1 MTARLICSLV
11 VAVFA
16 GALFSAATHA
26 QREDRVT
33 VYAAASLKEALD
45 ELARRFEAQGGGR
58 VVVSYGGSAMLARQI
73 EKGAPAELFI
83 SADLEWMDYLAA
95 RRLIRAESR
104 GNLLSNRLVLVAPAG
119 SKTTLAVN
127 PKFPLAAA
135 LGNGRLA
142 LADPDHVPA
151 GKYARAALD
160 ALEVWNDVAARL
172 ARAENVRAALA
183 LVARGEAP
191 LGIVYR
197 TDARAEPR
205 VRVVAEFPETL
216 HPPIIYP
223 AALVAGER
231 SQAGAQAFL
240 RYLRSPS
247 ARGVW
252 ERHGFG
258 TGG

>member
-1 MTARLICSLV
+1 MTICSLF

-16 GALFSAATHA
+16 GAVFSAGTHA
-26 QREDRVT
+26 QRDDHVT

-45 ELARRFEAQGGGR
+45 ELARRFEAQGVGR
-58 VVVSYGGSAMLARQI
+58 VVVSYAGSAMLARQI
-73 EKGAPAELFI
+73 EKGAPADLFI
-83 SADLEWMDYLAA
+83 SADLAWMDYLAA

-119 SKTTLAVN
+119 SKTTLVVA

-151 GKYARAALD
+151 GKYGRAALD
-160 ALEVWNDVAARL
+160 ALGVWNDVAARL

-205 VRVVAEFPETL
+205 VRIVAEFPETL

-223 AALVAGER
+223 VALVTGTK
-231 SQAGAQAFL
+231 SQAAAEGFL
-240 RYLRSPS
+240 HYLRSPG
-247 ARGVW
+247 ARRVW

-258 TGG
+258 TGE